1 MRHYRA
7 ISIVIQPAHPFP
19 ILFHHIVAVNQYPVP
34 CHDETAHM
42 RINHMVRTPA
52 SMYLSRLGRALILSI
67 ELAIT
72 SSRHVSSPTY
82 FPTHARSLALVHIL
96 LRNLHHP
103 IHLSNSSKIP
113 FISCPELSKLPPS
126 PLGFT
131 NYAVILYVPMHLNPC
146 LSPMDH
152 GRVGPGKLGSWKR
165 NGRSR
170 LRNVTY

>member
-7 ISIVIQPAHPFP
+7 ISLVVQTAHSFP
-19 ILFHHIVAVNQYPVP
+19 ILFHHIVAVNQCPVP

-72 SSRHVSSPTY
+72 SSKHVSSPTY
-82 FPTHARSLALVHIL
+82 FPTHARSLASYTSCSETCIIPSIFPT
-96 LRNLHHP
+96 HP
-103 IHLSNSSKIP
+103 ISLSSLALNYP
-113 FISCPELSKLPPS
+113 KLPPS

-131 NYAVILYVPMHLNPC
+131 NYAVILYVPMHPNPR
-146 LSPMDH
+146 LSPIDQ
-152 GRVGPGKLGSWKR
+152 GRVGPGKLESWKR